1 MLSLKNEFSKCFK
14 QSSLVIVCPL
24 YAAGE
29 KKNFRYHNI
38 IFAILISKN
47 SNTQVII
54 VKNEIELRN
63 YLKRN
68 LINDEIIIGMGA
80 GSITKWMAGL
90 KNSL

>member
-1 MLSLKNEFSKCFK
+1 MF
-14 QSSLVIVCPL
+14 VH
-24 YAAGE
+24 AAGE
-29 KKNFRYHNI
+29 KKFSHKIKLLN
-38 IFAILISKN
+38 LT
-47 SNTQVII
+47 NTQAII